1 MAGCRSRSL
10 PPACRRAGSRP
21 AGPRRCS
28 GRRVPSTAY
37 DGMWVS
43 GAAAATA
50 DPAPRAETAKST
62 TAKIPDARTIA
73 HETRGGNCGRP
84 SARRISQKAPHPI
97 AAARMMKAGQSSLS
111 VNRITASAMR
121 IAHGQLPVTR
131 RARSSATAAKRA
143 RTTIG
148 RMRTSRLGGL
158 HRPSPEED
166 GRRQHERLC
175 EGDDATES
183 TETAAG
189 RAWLGLARSPA

>member
-1 MAGCRSRSL
+1 MFGASR
-10 PPACRRAGSRP
+10 A
-21 AGPRRCS
+21 
-28 GRRVPSTAY
+28 STAY

-50 DPAPRAETAKST
+50 DPAPRAETARST
-62 TAKIPDARTIA
+62 TAKMPDARTIA

-97 AAARMMKAGQSSLS
+97 AAARMMNAGQSSRS

-143 RTTIG
+143 RTIIG
-148 RMRTSRLGGL
+148 LMRTSRLVASAV
-158 HRPSPEED
+158 HRP
-166 GRRQHERLC
+166 RRMAAANTNGCAKATTRPTRPKPLRDELGSAFAVTRLTRTMRGTRPPRRC
-175 EGDDATES
+175 LP
-183 TETAAG
+183 
-189 RAWLGLARSPA
+189 RR